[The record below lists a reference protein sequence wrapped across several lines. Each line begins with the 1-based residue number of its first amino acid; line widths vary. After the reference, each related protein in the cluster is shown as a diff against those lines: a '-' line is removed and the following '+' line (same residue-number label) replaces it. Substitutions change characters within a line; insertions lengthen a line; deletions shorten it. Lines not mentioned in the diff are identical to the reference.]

1 MSIRG
6 RRFAVGILVACTMTA
21 CTTVP
26 ESSNEP
32 TAELEVVSW
41 WTSGSEQRALRVLL
55 DAYKASHADVTV
67 TSGAVAGGA
76 GSNAQIVLAQR
87 LLDGDPPDTW
97 QTFPGGALRAFV
109 DRNQVADVSELYA
122 SGLATAI
129 PDTIREGLTV
139 DGKQYGVPTSSHRG
153 NVLFFNKAMLAKA
166 GVSEPGADYTTA
178 TFADDLAKLDESGV
192 TPLCLGAKDPFTTT
206 ALFENTLLSVIGD
219 DGWRRISEDRFDWN
233 SESVDEA
240 LRRFGQILDDAD
252 PEAAGLTWDAAT
264 KKLADGE
271 CAFESMNDSA
281 FGELINAGAV
291 EGKTF
296 GQVPF
301 PGTDGMYIAVVDTFV
316 QARQSPN
323 GRNAHDFLAVLGSP
337 ATQLAFSEA
346 KGSVP
351 IRTDVDVS
359 SLTPYQQSAAE
370 SLRSDIVLWSIAH
383 GEAVSPQFQQGFYD
397 AVASYVR
404 SRDPE
409 AFRSTL
415 VEAMRR
421 QPPAK

>member
-1 MSIRG
+1 M
-6 RRFAVGILVACTMTA
+6 
-21 CTTVP
+21 
-26 ESSNEP
+26 
-32 TAELEVVSW
+32 VSW

-109 DRNQVADVSELYA
+109 DRNQLADVSDLYE

-139 DGKQYGVPTSSHRG
+139 DGRQYGVPTSAHRG
-153 NVLFFNKAMLAKA
+153 NVLFYNKAMLAKA

-178 TFADDLAKLDESGV
+178 TFVDDLAKLDESGV

-219 DGWRRISEDRFDWN
+219 DGWRRISQDRFDWN

-264 KKLADGE
+264 KKLANGE

-281 FGELINAGAV
+281 FGELINAGAI

-296 GQVPF
+296 GQVPY
-301 PGTDGMYIAVVDTFV
+301 PGYRRDVHRRGRHLRPGAAVGEWPQCPRLPRGSRLPRHSARLQRGQGLGTGPHRRRRVVTDALPAV
-316 QARQSPN
+316 RR
-323 GRNAHDFLAVLGSP
+323 G
-337 ATQLAFSEA
+337 
-346 KGSVP
+346 
-351 IRTDVDVS
+351 
-359 SLTPYQQSAAE
+359 
-370 SLRSDIVLWSIAH
+370 
-383 GEAVSPQFQQGFYD
+383 
-397 AVASYVR
+397 VA
-404 SRDPE
+404 P
-409 AFRSTL
+409 
-415 VEAMRR
+415 
-421 QPPAK
+421 